1 MHIIPANDLQ
11 TKGIKAI
18 EEALRQQ
25 SDWRDLAARVALFIF
40 GIVLW
45 HKGSAIAAGSLL
57 ILVWILCGGLLHL
70 KETIKEPLAM
80 AILSF
85 CGVLL
90 LGILWSDYPNSGR
103 FRWGKYLGLMIF
115 IPYLS
120 LLNKDR
126 LAWAVGGLVIGYLG
140 MLLMGLYYQFFWGAE
155 AGIPPLKMAHLHYS
169 MGIGIGV
176 LLAIYWA
183 SISEN
188 RRMVM
193 VMFVVASFL
202 LFIQFNLSGRGPL
215 LATCTTIIL
224 LLFLL
229 HRHQL
234 KKLLGILAVA
244 TVMMG
249 AFAYHSTTFQ
259 SRFTLVETELVQ
271 SEQGENQTSVGQRR
285 ALYEIGIN
293 AISQRPW
300 FGHGTGMAQKSF
312 GEVAES
318 YQEGRFKD
326 VVDMRHLHFHNDLIE
341 MGVHLGLLGI
351 SVYLFLLWGWF
362 HSLRVHG
369 LTVLGTT
376 LVCFIFMAG
385 LTDVILIYGQI
396 PSLLL
401 VITAIAIVWQREYGT
416 LTSSLDRAALRA

>member
-1 MHIIPANDLQ
+1 MPSNLTRSI
-11 TKGIKAI
+11 
-18 EEALRQQ
+18 
-25 SDWRDLAARVALFIF
+25 SDWRDWAAKVALFIF
-40 GIVLW
+40 GVVLW
-45 HKGSAIAAGSLL
+45 HKGSDIAAGILL
-57 ILVWILCGGLLHL
+57 ILVWILCGGLFQF
-70 KETIKEPLAM
+70 KSVVKEPLAV

-85 CGVLL
+85 CAVLL

-140 MLLMGLYYQFFWGAE
+140 MLLMGLYYQFFLGVS
-155 AGIPPLKMAHLHYS
+155 GIPPLKMAYLHYS
-169 MGIGIGV
+169 MGIGVGV

-183 SISEN
+183 GISEN
-188 RRMVM
+188 RRMVILM
-193 VMFVVASFL
+193 SMVASFL
-202 LFIQFNLSGRGPL
+202 LFIQFNLNGRGPL
-215 LATCTTIIL
+215 LATCTTLIL

-234 KKLLGILAVA
+234 KKLLGILTVV

-249 AFAYHSTTFQ
+249 AFAYHSSTFQ
-259 SRFTLVETELVQ
+259 SRFSLIENELVQ
-271 SEQGENQTSVGQRR
+271 SEQGENLTSVGYRR
-285 ALYEIGIN
+285 AFYEIGLN
-293 AISQRPW
+293 AIAQRPW
-300 FGHGTGMAQKSF
+300 FGYGTGMAQKAF
-312 GEVAES
+312 AENAEV

-326 VVDMRHLHFHNDLIE
+326 AASFHNLHYHNDLIE
-341 MGVHLGLLGI
+341 MGVYLGLLGI
-351 SVYLFLLWGWF
+351 SAYLLLLWGWF
-362 HSLRVHG
+362 QSLRVHG
-369 LTVLGTT
+369 LIILGAT

-416 LTSSLDRAALRA
+416 LTRQTDRLR